1 MIYILADGGPSVG
14 GGHISRCRSI
24 AYEMDGMGQPVRW
37 IVPVEASPFMRKEED
52 FSGIVDFTVEAI
64 STVLN
69 ADNPIQKSDILLV
82 DGYRFSEEL
91 LRFLGDNCILV
102 VLDDYRNIP
111 VDRWASIVINYNLGV
126 TDIPYGREAVKLLGP
141 SYCPLRP
148 SFAKLTPSDDGFV
161 LFLAGAS
168 DVAGVTVDVVTWYD
182 TSWPPMV
189 AVLGPMVPDDYF
201 DKVSRMA
208 DNKDGLTL
216 MRAPSDFDGLMA
228 RASSVV
234 CTSSVTCYEAMALG
248 KPVVAFQVAENQ
260 RRIGRALSELGWGID
275 LGWWKDVSPE
285 ILHSAIEKAFP
296 PPAGCVPTD
305 GAKRVASAILSMVR

>member
-1 MIYILADGGPSVG
+1 MV
-14 GGHISRCRSI
+14 
-24 AYEMDGMGQPVRW
+24 
-37 IVPVEASPFMRKEED
+37 
-52 FSGIVDFTVEAI
+52 IVDSYRISSATLLALKKFYRLAI
-64 STVLN
+64 LY
-69 ADNPIQKSDILLV
+69 DYSDISA
-82 DGYRFSEEL
+82 GE
-91 LRFLGDNCILV
+91 
-102 VLDDYRNIP
+102 
-111 VDRWASIVINYNLGV
+111 WADIIINYNIGAEN
-126 TDIPYGREAVKLLGP
+126 IPYTHKSKNILG
-141 SYCPLRP
+141 SGFTLIRP

-201 DKVSRMA
+201 DKVSRMV
-208 DNKDGLTL
+208 DKKDGLTL

-248 KPVVAFQVAENQ
+248 KPVVVFQVAENQ
-260 RRIGRALSELGWGID
+260 RGIGRALSELGWGID
-275 LGWWKDVSPE
+275 LGWWKDISPE
-285 ILHSAIEKAFP
+285 ILHRAIEKAFP